1 MVWQNCNVT
10 INSGDSGILYTGDT
24 VTGALTLEFKKVHK
38 IKYIEFKVIGITKAR
53 WSRVMPTVPYLRV
66 YAEKKMVLEISVNLF
81 EEVNGIIHPGIN
93 NFQFHFNLP
102 NGLPS
107 TFKSS
112 IAKVSYFIRIKCKAT
127 CNRKKIKNV
136 PLVVMNS
143 VDLNHLELMKVP
155 MIFEMT
161 RSFPFS
167 EKKLVIYFKTN
178 RCFSPKQSLNFDID
192 INNEKGVKMRK
203 ITVTLVQKI
212 EYTVST
218 GFANEERKIIKAE
231 HCDLSK
237 GIKEFVRICMD
248 VPYTPPTSVNITNP
262 MIKISYV
269 LRVQVIFK
277 FHLALY
283 EDIPVIIS
291 TVPVMKHQ
299 SHHSLEINCS

>member
-1 MVWQNCNVT
+1 
-10 INSGDSGILYTGDT
+10 
-24 VTGALTLEFKKVHK
+24 
-38 IKYIEFKVIGITKAR
+38 
-53 WSRVMPTVPYLRV
+53 MPTVPYLRV